1 MASSTATSVTEYL
14 GTLPP
19 ERRAVVAAV
28 RDLVRRHLPEG
39 YQEGM
44 NWGMISWEIP
54 LSRYPETY
62 NRQPLLYAALAAQK
76 GGYSL
81 YLTGAWMVPGAVD
94 RLKASFEAAGRRLDM
109 GKSCLRFRKLEEL
122 PLDAVAEVIAAI
134 PVDTYIAAYEAVK
147 PPRRG

>member
-1 MASSTATSVTEYL
+1 MVSSSATSVTEYL
-14 GTLPP
+14 DTLAP

-39 YQEGM
+39 YEEGM

-76 GGYSL
+76 NGYSL
-81 YLTGAWMVPGAVD
+81 YLTGAWMVPGVVD

-122 PLDAVAEVIAAI
+122 PLETVAEVIAAVS
-134 PVDTYIAAYEAVK
+134 VDTYIAAYETAK
-147 PPRRG
+147 PPKRG

>member
-1 MASSTATSVTEYL
+1 MVTSTATTVSQYL
-14 GTLPP
+14 DTLPP

-44 NWGMISWEIP
+44 SWGMISWEIP

-62 NRQPLLYAALAAQK
+62 NRQPLMYAGLAAQK
-76 GGYSL
+76 NGYSL
-81 YLTGAWMVPGAVD
+81 YLTGAWMVPGTTE

-122 PLDAVAEVIAAI
+122 PLDAIAEVIAAV
-134 PVDTYIAAYEAVK
+134 PVDTYIAAYETVK
-147 PPRRG
+147 PPGKG